1 MLHVSRPVRW
11 DSDHVVIMDDELQEI
26 GKEIVRNDLLAKTNI
41 GLDFFD
47 ATINRVAA
55 WVIGTRNTQK
65 ALLKAM
71 LEPIEEL
78 KEMELDL
85 DYTKRMALT
94 EELKDFPYADVWNYF
109 CELNNAPVGMNWYE
123 EVMDYERDILSAR
136 GKEMAHA

>member
-1 MLHVSRPVRW
+1 
-11 DSDHVVIMDDELQEI
+11 
-26 GKEIVRNDLLAKTNI
+26 
-41 GLDFFD
+41 
-47 ATINRVAA
+47 
-55 WVIGTRNTQK
+55 
-65 ALLKAM
+65 M